1 MVEVG
6 DSTGRAPALAGLRI
20 LVVEDVA
27 LVAIEV
33 RNILQRAGCQVVG
46 PFGRL
51 AGAMEAVGQHGNALD
66 GALLDVNVHGE
77 DVYPLAEALGAL
89 GVPFIFMS
97 GYGSE
102 SIPRS
107 VRRLPRLQKPFES
120 SELLERMVE
129 VFAPA
134 GEVPSPSPAP
144 LRPLSAPLFHD

>member
-1 MVEVG
+1 MVEVA
-6 DSTGRAPALAGLRI
+6 DSTGRVSALAGLRV

-33 RNILQRAGCQVVG
+33 RNILQRAGCEVVG
-46 PFGRL
+46 PFARL
-51 AGAMEAVGQHGNALD
+51 AGGMDAAGEHGQGLD

-102 SIPRS
+102 SIPRNL
-107 VRRLPRLQKPFES
+107 RRLPRLQKPFES
-120 SELLERMVE
+120 AELLERMVE
-129 VFAPA
+129 VFAPV
-134 GEVPSPSPAP
+134 GGTRSPPPAP
-144 LRPLSAPLFHD
+144 LTTLSTASSA